1 MSGRVARFAEM
12 AAAATVGNWLDRL
25 LRKFWRPIAMVVAVP
40 LVWLWSQAVMATG
53 SVRLGTLV
61 LVLVLAGF
69 VALLVMARS
78 VGQAWWLRSARVDQ
92 PSPAAGG
99 PDPECLY
106 RWHEPTDLPYGSVC
120 SCGKPR
126 MPGELAYVGISWD
139 VQRRNK
145 ADDRRSACW
154 WHVGLVGTVETY
166 ATRAAVEAAERHAIA
181 TENPRENIAHAGR
194 R

>member
-1 MSGRVARFAEM
+1 MSGRLSRFAEM

-25 LRKFWRPIAMVVAVP
+25 LRRFWRPVALVLAAP
-40 LVWLWSQAVMATG
+40 VVWLWSRVVLATG
-53 SVRLGTLV
+53 DVRAGTLV
-61 LVLVLAGF
+61 TLLLLAGL
-69 VALLVMARS
+69 VALVVWARQ
-78 VGQAWWLRSARVDQ
+78 VGTAWWLDRQRADRPSAT
-92 PSPAAGG
+92 AGG

-120 SCGKPR
+120 ACGKPR
-126 MPGELAYVGISWD
+126 LPGELAYVGISWD

-145 ADDRRSACW
+145 AEDRRSACW

-166 ATRAAVEAAERHAIA
+166 ATRAAVEAAERQAID
-181 TENPRENIAHAGR
+181 TESPRENIAHAGR